1 MEERKNVSSNTH
13 NQNASNSVNSN
24 EYKPLEDKAL
34 ENEQHSI
41 QDIPK
46 SNQKNSKGQSA
57 FVKRVKKSAV
67 FFMTVAIVGMITY
80 SMGHP
85 SSSVNTT
92 DQTEDALKTH
102 MSTSLGVGS
111 RLMSSDEKYV
121 GGDLTITHKSN
132 DDETT
137 MYIWDYAAE
146 DGDYVQVVID
156 GTPMGE
162 PFMIKNKPIS
172 FKVPTVGEVQVIG
185 TRDGGGGITYGV
197 YYEANS
203 TTYFNGM
210 DVGGDNI
217 YTLVRE

>member
-1 MEERKNVSSNTH
+1 MEEIKDFSSSTH
-13 NQNASNSVNSN
+13 SQNFSNSVNSN
-24 EYKPLEDKAL
+24 EYKPLE
-34 ENEQHSI
+34 NEQHYI
-41 QDIPK
+41 RDIPT
-46 SNQKNSKGQSA
+46 SNPKNNEGQPV
-57 FVKRVKKSAV
+57 FVKRVKKSAGI
-67 FFMTVAIVGMITY
+67 FMAVAIVGIIIY

-85 SSSVNTT
+85 SSYVNTT
-92 DQTEDALKTH
+92 GEAADALKTH
-102 MSTSLGVGS
+102 MSTSLGAGT
-111 RLMSSDEKYV
+111 RLVSSDKKYV

-162 PFMIKNKPIS
+162 PFMIKHKPKT
-172 FKVPTVGEVQVIG
+172 FKVPTVGKVQVKG

-203 TTYFNGM
+203 TSYFNGM

-217 YTLVRE
+217 YTLIRE